1 MRPRRRFAQH
11 FLEPAWVTKVAA
23 AIDARPAQAIVEI
36 GPGRGALTEPLAA
49 TGARLLAV
57 EVDRNLAARL
67 ERAKPLNVTVLNG
80 DVLAI
85 DLADAISTWRGAPL
99 GAAFPVRVVG
109 NLPYN
114 ISSPILFRL
123 FDLAARTGG
132 VTDAVLMLQ
141 KEVADRLTAR
151 VGTTASGVLTIL
163 TALHA
168 DASRVLA
175 LPPGAFRPAPKVH
188 SALVRLVFRRA
199 PLDIPRADLFVR
211 MVRSMFAARRKTLLN
226 ALRTFAVEAGVPA
239 EVALGTSGIDPRR
252 RPETLRMD
260 ELAALSRAFAA
271 PGS

>member
-36 GPGRGALTEPLAA
+36 GAGRGALTEPLAA

-57 EVDRNLAARL
+57 EVDRDLATRL
-67 ERAKPLNVTVLNG
+67 ERDKPPNVTVLNG
-80 DVLAI
+80 DVLTI
-85 DLADAISTWRGAPL
+85 DVAEAISTWLGARL
-99 GAAFPVRVVG
+99 GAASPVRVVG

-141 KEVADRLTAR
+141 KEVADRLAAR
-151 VGTTASGVLTIL
+151 VGTRASGVLTIL

-188 SALVRLVFRRA
+188 SALIRLVFRPA
-199 PLDIPRADLFVR
+199 PLDIPQPDLFVR
-211 MVRSMFAARRKTLLN
+211 MVRSMFTTRRKTLQN
-226 ALRTFAVEAGVPA
+226 ALRAFAAEARVPA
-239 EVALGTSGIDPRR
+239 EAALRTARIDRRR

-260 ELAALSRAFAA
+260 ELAALWRAFAA